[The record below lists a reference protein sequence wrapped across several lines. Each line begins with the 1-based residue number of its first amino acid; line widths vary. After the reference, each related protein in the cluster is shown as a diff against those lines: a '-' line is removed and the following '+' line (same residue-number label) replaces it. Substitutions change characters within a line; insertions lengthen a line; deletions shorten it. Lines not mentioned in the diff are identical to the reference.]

1 MSNVPTGSRHG
12 PGSPDSTIE
21 RLAGQG
27 QSIWLDF
34 IRRDWLTDG
43 RVAHLIGQGLRGM
56 TSNPTIFEQAID
68 SAEGGDAYERALHD
82 LVRDKPSATVQ
93 EAYDRLTWDDIRAA
107 ANLFLPRYRA
117 LLADDG
123 YVSVE
128 VSPLLARDT
137 EATIREARRIW
148 DALACPNVMIK
159 VPATKAGLPAITA
172 LIAEGVNINVTL
184 IFSIDRHREVMDA
197 YIEGLLKRSRA
208 GKPLDHVRS
217 VASFFVS
224 RMDSLVD
231 RLLDERAAAHPGE
244 VDAVARL
251 QGKAAVANAKL
262 AYQAFAE
269 RHQAADFAALAA
281 AGARRQRPL
290 WASTST
296 KNPAYPDLLYVE
308 PLIGP
313 DTVNTV
319 PPKTL
324 DAIQDHGRVARTV
337 DHEVEAAASD
347 LAALTQHGIDLKQV
361 TDQLESEGV
370 ASFEKSFATL
380 MASLEAKLNEVASTR
395 GGAR

>member
-1 MSNVPTGSRHG
+1 MSNISGGAVTSAA
-12 PGSPDSTIE
+12 DNAVE
-21 RLAGQG
+21 RLAGLG

-43 RVAHLIGQGLRGM
+43 RVAGLIDHGLRGM

-68 SAEGGDAYERALHD
+68 STEGGDAYAVALRD
-82 LVRDKPSATVQ
+82 LTRDEPHATVQ

-107 ANLFLPRYRA
+107 ADLFLPRYQA
-117 LLADDG
+117 LNADDG
-123 YVSVE
+123 YVSIE

-137 EATIREARRIW
+137 DATIREARRIW
-148 DALACPNVMIK
+148 DALARPNVMIK
-159 VPATKAGLPAITA
+159 VPATQAGLPAITA
-172 LIAEGVNINVTL
+172 LIAEGINVNVTL
-184 IFSIDRHREVMDA
+184 IFSIGRYREVMDA
-197 YIEGLLKRSRA
+197 YIAGLVLRHQA
-208 GKPLDHVRS
+208 GGTLDHVRS

-224 RMDSLVD
+224 RMDTLVD
-231 RLLDERAAAHPGE
+231 RQLDARAAAHPNE
-244 VDAVARL
+244 AEAIARL
-251 QGKAAVANAKL
+251 HGKAAVANAKL
-262 AYQAFAE
+262 AYRAFAD

-296 KNPAYPDLLYVE
+296 KNPAYPDLLYVD

-324 DAIQDHGRVARTV
+324 DAIRDHGRVARTV
-337 DHEVEAAASD
+337 DRDVDAAARD
-347 LAALTQHGIDLKQV
+347 LDALSQHGIVLKQV
-361 TDQLESEGV
+361 TDQLETEGV

-380 MASLEAKLNEVASTR
+380 MASLEAKLSQVASSR
-395 GGAR
+395 GGVR

>member
-1 MSNVPTGSRHG
+1 MSNFPEG
-12 PGSPDSTIE
+12 PGADAADSAVE
-21 RLAGQG
+21 RLAGLG

-43 RVAHLIGQGLRGM
+43 RVAGLIDQGLRGM

-68 SAEGGDAYERALHD
+68 STEGGDAYEAALRD
-82 LVRDKPSATVQ
+82 LAREEPYATVQ
-93 EAYDRLTWDDIRAA
+93 EAYDRLTWDDIRVAA
-107 ANLFLPRYRA
+107 DLFLPRYQA
-117 LLADDG
+117 LHADDG

-137 EATIREARRIW
+137 DATIREARRIW
-148 DALACPNVMIK
+148 DALARPNVMIK
-159 VPATKAGLPAITA
+159 VPATQAGLPAITT
-172 LIAEGVNINVTL
+172 LIAEGINVNVTL
-184 IFSIDRHREVMDA
+184 IFSIERYRDVMDA
-197 YIEGLLKRSRA
+197 YIAGLARRHRA
-208 GKPLDHVRS
+208 GGALDHVRS

-224 RMDSLVD
+224 RMDTLVD
-231 RLLDERAAAHPGE
+231 RQLDARAAAHPSEGE
-244 VDAVARL
+244 AIARL
-251 QGKAAVANAKL
+251 HGKAAVANAKL
-262 AYQAFAE
+262 AYRAFAG

-296 KNPAYPDLLYVE
+296 KNPAYPDLLYVD

-324 DAIQDHGRVARTV
+324 DAIRDHVRVARTV
-337 DHEVEAAASD
+337 DHDVDAAARD
-347 LAALTQHGIDLKQV
+347 LDALSQHGIDLKQV

-370 ASFEKSFATL
+370 ASFDKSFATL
-380 MASLEAKLNEVASTR
+380 MASLEAKLSQMTSTR
-395 GGAR
+395 GGVR